1 MPLHRLTEGID
12 KFDEWFGVYPL
23 LVFPVRYPYPYPY
36 PYPYAYPYPYPYPY
50 PCYGAGAAAGGRGSQ
65 PGGAGAEI

>member
-23 LVFPVRYPYPYPY
+23 LVFPVRIYDRKELSGFLRPNPKQLEKGKD
-36 PYPYAYPYPYPYPY
+36 
-50 PCYGAGAAAGGRGSQ
+50 YGIWVDLGA
-65 PGGAGAEI
+65 